1 MPFALTVFMHAYACI
16 EIKKIVGAPPKIDA
30 RVLENQR
37 YFLPWPK
44 HKKYAV
50 RSLKKFKLRVR
61 SEIKERIT
69 ITTSSNSAAEQ
80 STDESN
86 MDVTTSGHLPN
97 TTIKDTAQQV
107 T

>member
-44 HKKYAV
+44 
-50 RSLKKFKLRVR
+50 FKLFPPSVTWAVTMGNPV
-61 SEIKERIT
+61 K
-69 ITTSSNSAAEQ
+69 
-80 STDESN
+80 
-86 MDVTTSGHLPN
+86 MFHDVLKVSQ
-97 TTIKDTAQQV
+97 AV
-107 T
+107 